1 MVSGKQRRDPL
12 QLALRHFRRIA
23 RYQIGEDTL
32 IETFVTLCRRFTECS
47 AAGIRLVGADGS
59 LPYRA
64 TIGFTRGF
72 CNAEDRISLD
82 IGHSLYLKI
91 IHGVADEESPYH
103 QGKDVY
109 YFPSAAKYRDG
120 LPRGR
125 ERIYKIFQRFGFPS
139 VLVLPIRRHT
149 SVLGFVVLAHSQP
162 DAFTEA
168 HITLM
173 REAVLEL
180 AAGIL
185 RTRGDVALKESA
197 RLYREIFTQSSDAI
211 SLRDLEGNIIEANPA
226 ACELTGYP
234 PEELVG
240 MNFAQLL
247 TPEGFDSSQQRQQ
260 ALLQGAPDP
269 EHYVADLIRKDGQ
282 RRVIESVSAL
292 LRREDEPYGVIVI
305 VRDITARQ
313 RMQRRLREREKTFRA
328 MAEQSSDG
336 ILIADNDGKYVYANA
351 GASEITGYELAELL
365 EMHQTDIV
373 HAGDIPFIEERAELR
388 QRGVHLA
395 RQFESTFVGKGGR
408 LIPVEIVEA
417 KTQWDGLDTVQ
428 TIFRDIGERKRLKSY
443 VLEVTRALEEERK
456 RIARELHD
464 DTIQSLAVLA
474 LDIQGVI
481 KANRSTGASPEITA
495 RLEDLRQRCS
505 GIADGVRRYTYKLRP
520 AVLDQMGLIAAL
532 EQLTGEMQDESGVI
546 GQLEATGEERRL
558 SADLE
563 LGLFRIVQEA
573 LQNVRK
579 HARARRVWVRVNF
592 SDTGVSLDVSDN
604 GRGFQV
610 PQIEDLTGQG
620 KLGLLGIQ
628 ERVSLFGGRLKVI
641 SSPGQG
647 TTLSI
652 EV

>member
-1 MVSGKQRRDPL
+1 MVAGKSRRDPL
-12 QLALRHFRRIA
+12 QLALRHFQRIA
-23 RYQIGEDTL
+23 RYQTGEDTL
-32 IETFVTLCRRFTECS
+32 IETFLTLCRRFTGCD
-47 AAGIRLVGADGS
+47 AAGIRLLGADGS
-59 LPYRA
+59 IPYHA
-64 TIGFTRGF
+64 TQGFTRGF
-72 CNAEDRISLD
+72 RNSEDRISLD

-91 IHGVADEESPYH
+91 MRGVADGKSPYH
-103 QGKDVY
+103 RGKDVY
-109 YFPSAAKYRDG
+109 YFPSPAKYRAG
-120 LPRGR
+120 MPQGQ

-149 SVLGFVVLAHSQP
+149 SVFGFVVLAHQQP
-162 DAFTEA
+162 DAFSED

-173 REAVLEL
+173 RRAVLEL

-197 RLYREIFTQSSDAI
+197 RLYREIFTHASDAI
-211 SLRDLEGNIIEANPA
+211 SLRDLEGNITEANPA

-234 PEELVG
+234 AEELVG
-240 MNFAQLL
+240 MNFSQLL
-247 TPEGFDSSQQRQQ
+247 TPEGFALSLERQQ
-260 ALLQGAPDP
+260 AMLDGAPGP
-269 EHYVADLIRKDGQ
+269 ERYELEMIRKDGQ
-282 RRVIESVSAL
+282 RWVIESVSGL
-292 LRREDEPYGVIVI
+292 LRREGEPYGVIVMI
-305 VRDITARQ
+305 RDITARKS
-313 RMQRRLREREKTFRA
+313 MQRRLLEKEKTFRA

-351 GASEITGYELAELL
+351 GASEITGYDEAELL
-365 EMHQTDIV
+365 AMHQTDLV
-373 HAGDIPFIEERAELR
+373 HSREIAFLEERAELR

-395 RQFESTFVGKGGR
+395 RQFESTFVGKHGR

-417 KTQWDGLDTVQ
+417 KTQWHGADTVQ

-481 KANRSTGASPEITA
+481 KTSRAGGAAPETA
-495 RLEDLRQRCS
+495 ERLEDLRRRLS
-505 GIADGVRRYTYKLRP
+505 DVADGVRRYTYQLRP

-532 EQLTGEMQDESGVI
+532 EQISGEMQAESGVI
-546 GQLEATGEERRL
+546 GQLEVTGEERRL
-558 SADLE
+558 SVDLE

-592 SDTGVSLDVSDN
+592 TETGLNLEVSDN
-604 GRGFQV
+604 GRGFRV

-628 ERVSLFGGRLKVI
+628 ERVSLFGGRLKVT
-641 SSPGQG
+641 SQPGQG

-652 EV
+652 DV